1 MAQEYPKYQR
11 TFRHAI
17 RRGKNP
23 EKRHQGK
30 YYREPFKWL
39 NEGAFDNKLAETNQ
53 LVRDSNNNLF
63 VVDRVRGTYLNLTAI
78 NEDGTWRGDPNT
90 DRFKTVNINPYSDEY
105 EEIFPRDIGG
115 FRFQYE
121 LPAIKKKTPV
131 VTYAPEFYTRNPGK
145 VPTLTKTKPFK
156 SSPKKTTS
164 VKKSIGKKRG
174 M

>member
-1 MAQEYPKYQR
+1 MLKSTISWFASINSWEIFL
-11 TFRHAI
+11 TFSVKFRN
-17 RRGKNP
+17 GP
-23 EKRHQGK
+23 
-30 YYREPFKWL
+30 
-39 NEGAFDNKLAETNQ
+39 
-53 LVRDSNNNLF
+53 
-63 VVDRVRGTYLNLTAI
+63 TAI